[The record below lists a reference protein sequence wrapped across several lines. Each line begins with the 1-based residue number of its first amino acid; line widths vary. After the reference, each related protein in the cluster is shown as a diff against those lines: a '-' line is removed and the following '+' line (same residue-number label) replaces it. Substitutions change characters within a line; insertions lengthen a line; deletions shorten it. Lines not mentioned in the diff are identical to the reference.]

1 MVRGLLLS
9 LILIGVLPLWPDS
22 APAEY
27 VLSPWK
33 FTVGDDPAY
42 RQAELDDSGWKKVSI
57 RAIPFRPRGVK
68 WLRCRIEL
76 PDGCGPILFSVRDLM
91 MAYEVYW
98 DGKPVGG
105 NGRVGVS
112 AETEVEGKLYFSTFI
127 DSSLTRRGSHLLAIR
142 YSNFQALPLAEAAIL
157 PLLSDGRKTIP
168 YLNRYTH
175 RMLLN
180 FGISFTIFLLGLV
193 LYLGGGLYK
202 SYIHFSL
209 ITTPAWIIYGFTF
222 IQYALNFSARYT
234 CFQKVTGLILLLGT
248 EFFIGLFFLAY
259 FRLPGRWLWLGLL
272 FTLLASEFVLEL
284 IGIIRINS
292 LAYRIAIGCKS
303 LLTISFIVYGIVRKK
318 PGALIFLSA
327 YLVFLSTDFLEMAGT
342 RPGYLWYDLSFQL
355 FIFILI
361 FTITIQIRA
370 QNRLQQTLQARTGRL
385 EMEILKKAIQPHF
398 IMNTLASL
406 HSWSKRDPAKA
417 ARMIQAIAKEYR
429 SLNEMASQVR
439 IPLETELE
447 LCRSHLELMGF
458 RRDANYQLLVDSDCR
473 DLQVPPLIF
482 HTLIENG
489 LTHAIKPQEDGLFT
503 FSCRQ
508 EPGRVRY
515 LLKNNGSLLSGEPDT
530 ASRKIQEGTGLRYVR
545 ARLEEAFPGKWQ
557 LDYGLKDGLWTVE
570 IVIDGRVG

>member
-1 MVRGLLLS
+1 
-9 LILIGVLPLWPDS
+9 
-22 APAEY
+22 
-27 VLSPWK
+27 
-33 FTVGDDPAY
+33 
-42 RQAELDDSGWKKVSI
+42 
-57 RAIPFRPRGVK
+57 
-68 WLRCRIEL
+68 
-76 PDGCGPILFSVRDLM
+76 
-91 MAYEVYW
+91 
-98 DGKPVGG
+98 
-105 NGRVGVS
+105 
-112 AETEVEGKLYFSTFI
+112 
-127 DSSLTRRGSHLLAIR
+127 
-142 YSNFQALPLAEAAIL
+142 
-157 PLLSDGRKTIP
+157 
-168 YLNRYTH
+168 
-175 RMLLN
+175 
-180 FGISFTIFLLGLV
+180 
-193 LYLGGGLYK
+193 
-202 SYIHFSL
+202 
-209 ITTPAWIIYGFTF
+209 
-222 IQYALNFSARYT
+222 
-234 CFQKVTGLILLLGT
+234 
-248 EFFIGLFFLAY
+248 
-259 FRLPGRWLWLGLL
+259 
-272 FTLLASEFVLEL
+272 
-284 IGIIRINS
+284 
-292 LAYRIAIGCKS
+292 
-303 LLTISFIVYGIVRKK
+303 
-318 PGALIFLSA
+318 
-327 YLVFLSTDFLEMAGT
+327 MAGT

-570 IVIDGRVG
+570 IVIDGRAG